1 MMYEVQGLQ
10 LMRFHV
16 KRKQLGGEPKRIQ
29 VARRLKNKKKPAGG
43 RRMAVQ
49 SSREL
54 KELT

>member
-1 MMYEVQGLQ
+1 MYEVQGLQ

-29 VARRLKNKKKPAGG
+29 VAKRLKNPAGG